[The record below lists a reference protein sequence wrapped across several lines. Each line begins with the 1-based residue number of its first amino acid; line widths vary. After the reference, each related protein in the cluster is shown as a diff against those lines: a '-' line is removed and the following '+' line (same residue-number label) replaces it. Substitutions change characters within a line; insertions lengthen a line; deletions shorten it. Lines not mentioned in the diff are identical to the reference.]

1 MTESKPVSNQTA
13 VAAIVA
19 LSILLTAS
27 LLVQVAVLRELGGVQ
42 EELGGVQEELG
53 GVQEELSGI
62 RAGTE
67 STAARVTEIGAK
79 TPGFPAKWEYDVVS
93 IGDLE
98 WDSKGLE
105 LGSEGW
111 EILTARRASD
121 SSNNFSYECIVKR
134 PKIE

>member
-42 EELGGVQEELG
+42 EEL
-53 GVQEELSGI
+53 SGI
-62 RAGTE
+62 REGTE

-79 TPGFPAKWEYDVVS
+79 TPGFPPKWEYDVVS

-134 PKIE
+134 PKME

>member
-42 EELGGVQEELG
+42 EELGGVQEEL
-53 GVQEELSGI
+53 SGI
-62 RAGTE
+62 REGTE

-134 PKIE
+134 PKME